1 MSTISDFKVSLAI
14 FIPIADY
21 LPGDDSIRL
30 CENINRTDLTEQ
42 EQAQIQ
48 LDKV

>member
-1 MSTISDFKVSLAI
+1 MSTISDFKVSLATY
-14 FIPIADY
+14 IPIVDY
-21 LPGDDSIRL
+21 SPDDNSARL

-48 LDKV
+48 FDKV